1 MASVVVKNLGGG
13 VLWRE
18 VLNTENKGEKAVTKS
33 FWNALVL
40 CSELTTKIK
49 AALKMWQLLSKAAEI
64 LQ

>member
-1 MASVVVKNLGGG
+1 
-13 VLWRE
+13 
-18 VLNTENKGEKAVTKS
+18 
-33 FWNALVL
+33 L